1 MNRIFDPQDPIDLGE
16 GWGEEADA
24 VPARQ
29 AAVQA
34 AAKQPRRLRA
44 RRPVPAPSGP
54 ALSPVPGEPG
64 SPADGLPSALE
75 PNPAPAPQA
84 ARRSPFAPLPSASPP
99 VVLVAAFVCSGLV
112 TAAGGM
118 VALNQWNRSQESL
131 QQERNLLLVERLRSL
146 GPSSAAPDTPA
157 APILAAPLSSAAPAA
172 GLANGANGAGGP
184 NFAASGGL
192 AAAGSVG
199 ADLPPPPPQE
209 AWIEQLGDL
218 PRPQGSPPLLR
229 VPVSPKLAAAT
240 AEAARPRRA
249 NPPGPLPLLV
259 GVVGSPG
266 KPGSAIFQMGGST
279 ATVAVGD
286 SIGSS
291 GWRLRSTDGDSVL
304 IDHDGDVRRITIGSG
319 G

>member
-1 MNRIFDPQDPIDLGE
+1 MAEP
-16 GWGEEADA
+16 ADS
-24 VPARQ
+24 PA
-29 AAVQA
+29 
-34 AAKQPRRLRA
+34 
-44 RRPVPAPSGP
+44 GT
-54 ALSPVPGEPG
+54 LSP
-64 SPADGLPSALE
+64 S
-75 PNPAPAPQA
+75 
-84 ARRSPFAPLPSASPP
+84 RRSPFAGLPSASPS

-112 TAAGGM
+112 TAAGGL
-118 VALNQWNRSQESL
+118 VALSQWNRSQEAL

-146 GPSSAAPDTPA
+146 GPGSAPPATPV
-157 APILAAPLSSAAPAA
+157 APLLAPPLSAGAPASALA
-172 GLANGANGAGGP
+172 GSGALGAGGP
-184 NFAASGGL
+184 GFGAAGGL
-192 AAAGSVG
+192 AAAGAEAS
-199 ADLPPPPPQE
+199 DLPPPPPQE

-240 AEAARPRRA
+240 AEASRPRRA

-279 ATVAVGD
+279 STVAVGD

-291 GWRLRSTDGDSVL
+291 GWRLRSTEGDSVL

>member
-1 MNRIFDPQDPIDLGE
+1 MNRIFDPEDPIDLSEGSGE
-16 GWGEEADA
+16 TIDA
-24 VPARQ
+24 PSSNH
-29 AAVQA
+29 AASPA

-44 RRPVPAPSGP
+44 RRPAPGAAGAAS
-54 ALSPVPGEPG
+54 LELG
-64 SPADGLPSALE
+64 SPAEGLPSALD
-75 PNPAPAPQA
+75 PGPAPQP
-84 ARRSPFAPLPSASPP
+84 ARRSRFAPLPSASPP

-112 TAAGGM
+112 TAAGSM
-118 VALNQWNRSQESL
+118 VALSQWNRSQESL
-131 QQERNLLLVERLRSL
+131 QQERNLLLVERLRNL
-146 GPSSAAPDTPA
+146 GPGSATPATPA
-157 APILAAPLSSAAPAA
+157 APILAPPLTSEAPAA
-172 GLANGANGAGGP
+172 GLASGVTGAGGP
-184 NFAASGGL
+184 SYGTGSGL
-192 AAAGSVG
+192 AAAGTEG

-279 ATVAVGD
+279 STVAVGD